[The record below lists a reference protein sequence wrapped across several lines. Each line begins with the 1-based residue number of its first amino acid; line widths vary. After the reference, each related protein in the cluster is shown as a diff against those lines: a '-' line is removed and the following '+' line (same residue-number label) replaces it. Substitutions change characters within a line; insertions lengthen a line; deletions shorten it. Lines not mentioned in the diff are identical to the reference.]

1 MIYQFIEVEKA
12 NYPITVLCKTM
23 GVSRSAFHRWR
34 AGGPSRKDLA
44 DAYLTNEIVD
54 IHADSRGSYGSPRV
68 HAELRLGRSI
78 RCGRK
83 RVERLMKAAGLQG
96 IHRRRLYGCT
106 RRDPNAACAEDLVG
120 RGFTADG
127 PNRLWVADVTQQMT
141 GQGWLYLAV
150 VIDVYSRR
158 VIGWAIAD
166 HLRAELVCDA
176 LDMAVWTRRPQPGV
190 IHHSDHGAQYT
201 SYMFGKRLRDKG
213 IQGSMGSV
221 GDAFDNAMA
230 ESFFASLET
239 ELLDRHTWRTRDQL
253 ANAIFEWI
261 NAWYNPRRRH
271 SALGYLSPIQYEQAH
286 QTPAHRAG

>member
-1 MIYQFIEVEKA
+1 MIYMFIEVEKA
-12 NYPITVLCKTM
+12 TFPITVLCKTM
-23 GVSRSAFHRWR
+23 GVSRSAFHAWR
-34 AGGPSRKDLA
+34 AGGPSQRDLE
-44 DAYLTNEIVD
+44 DTYLTNEIVD
-54 IHADSRGSYGSPRV
+54 IHTASRGSYGSPRV
-68 HAELRLGRSI
+68 HAELRLGRSV

-83 RVERLMKAAGLQG
+83 RVERLMKTVGLQG
-96 IHRRRLYGCT
+96 IHRRRLHGCT
-106 RRDPNAACAEDLVG
+106 RRDPNAVASDDLVG
-120 RGFTADG
+120 RSFRAAA
-127 PNRLWVADVTQQMT
+127 PNQLWVADVTQQMT
-141 GQGWLYLAV
+141 WQGWVYLAV

-213 IQGSMGSV
+213 ILDSMGSV
-221 GDAFDNAMA
+221 GDANDNAMA

-239 ELLDRHTWRTRDQL
+239 ELLDRHTWHTRHQL
-253 ANAIFEWI
+253 ANAIFEWT

-271 SALGYLSPIQYEQAH
+271 SALGYLSPIQYEQQHHTTAH
-286 QTPAHRAG
+286 QAA